1 MDTSQKKKMIAI
13 GVVAAVVA
21 AVGVPY
27 IISHPN
33 ATSNVVTTT
42 AKSTGDS
49 VKQNKASA
57 NKKTKKNDAKA
68 NNEKLELN
76 KLTHET
82 YSLQSAESNANP
94 FMSAAVNSKTNDKNK
109 KDDKALPSTMTVGQH
124 IDNNLKAVP
133 TTVPTVSTPND
144 KGNGKSDFT
153 LKAVAQTNDRAIAVI
168 ESGGK
173 RVSAFVGTSI
183 GNYTVTNIDSE
194 HAYLQSNDGYALTLS
209 LVN

>member
-1 MDTSQKKKMIAI
+1 MDTSQKKKII
-13 GVVAAVVA
+13 TLGVVAAVVA

-27 IISHPN
+27 LISHPN
-33 ATSNVVTTT
+33 ATTSNVVTTT
-42 AKSTGDS
+42 AKSSGDS

-57 NKKTKKNDAKA
+57 NKKSKKNAAKA

-76 KLTHET
+76 KLTHDT
-82 YSLQSAESNANP
+82 YTLQSAESSASP
-94 FMSAAVNSKTNDKNK
+94 FMSAAVNNKSVDKNK
-109 KDDKALPSTMTVGQH
+109 KDDKALPDTMTIGQH

-133 TTVPTVSTPND
+133 TSAPAVTAPTD
-144 KGNGKSDFT
+144 KGKSDFT

>member
-1 MDTSQKKKMIAI
+1 MDTSQKKKIIAL

-27 IISHPN
+27 IISNPK

-42 AKSTGDS
+42 AKSNDDS
-49 VKQNKASA
+49 IKQNKASA
-57 NKKTKKNDAKA
+57 NKKTNKNRAKV

-82 YSLQSAESNANP
+82 YSLQSAENSSSP
-94 FMSAAVNSKTNDKNK
+94 FMSAAINNKSNNK
-109 KDDKALPSTMTVGQH
+109 KDEKSLPDTMTIGQH
-124 IDNNLKAVP
+124 IDNNLKAAP
-133 TTVPTVSTPND
+133 TSAPAASKPSD
-144 KGNGKSDFT
+144 KSKSDFT

-209 LVN
+209 LIN

>member
-1 MDTSQKKKMIAI
+1 MDTSQKKRMIVLGA
-13 GVVAAVVA
+13 VAAVVA
-21 AVGVPY
+21 AVGIPY

-57 NKKTKKNDAKA
+57 NKKAKNNDAKVS
-68 NNEKLELN
+68 NEKLELN
-76 KLTHET
+76 KLTHGT
-82 YSLQSAESNANP
+82 YSLQSAENNTSP
-94 FMSAAVNSKTNDKNK
+94 FMSAVINNKANDKNK
-109 KDDKALPSTMTVGQH
+109 NNDKALPDTMTIGQH

-133 TTVPTVSTPND
+133 TSVPVTFAPSD
-144 KGNGKSDFT
+144 NGRSDFR

-209 LVN
+209 LIN